1 MKILILEHNRHFSG
15 HRVPYARRIAEAVQS
30 ISGTQVIVGFP
41 EPIRSEERL
50 ADYFPQ
56 SDAIATTFYPLPESK
71 DGLTHC
77 RRVASQFWQMV
88 ATIHPDYVLIPT
100 ADKLATVLAVQM
112 QTRYRRQNRNFS
124 TDILLMRS
132 DLQSGRISL
141 PGIRNQLDR
150 QVVRWGGW
158 NRVLHLDP
166 LTWSRSRGRLELC
179 PDPVPALDQ
188 SDRHQ
193 ARQLLNLPAR
203 QPIIAS
209 LGNQNH
215 DKGVDQLLR
224 AFFHGPHCDDFC
236 LLLAGPMSR
245 TLAEQVRQY
254 TEMGKGKSRLIVWD
268 HYLSETQ
275 FQQAMIAADVIAV
288 PYRLTERPSGIVC
301 RAIAWERP
309 LAGSNHGWIDWA
321 CNRLSAGIAA
331 DVADP
336 ASYAAAL
343 QQAVTLAAD
352 YRRSEI
358 ASEFAYYNTAANFD
372 QVWRRGIL
380 EKMGSVVPPI
390 PISDRLQHAFQHVPA
405 LPPDRQAR

>member
-254 TEMGKGKSRLIVWD
+254 TEIGKGKSRLIVWD
-268 HYLSETQ
+268 RLPVR
-275 FQQAMIAADVIAV
+275 DAV
-288 PYRLTERPSGIVC
+288 PAGDDRGRCDCRSLPSD
-301 RAIAWERP
+301 RTP
-309 LAGSNHGWIDWA
+309 LG
-321 CNRLSAGIAA
+321 NRLSRHRLGKATGGQQPWV
-331 DVADP
+331 DRLG
-336 ASYAAAL
+336 L
-343 QQAVTLAAD
+343 Q
-352 YRRSEI
+352 
-358 ASEFAYYNTAANFD
+358 
-372 QVWRRGIL
+372 
-380 EKMGSVVPPI
+380 SVVSRHCRGCCRSGVLRGRVAASCDIGRGLSPI
-390 PISDRLQHAFQHVPA
+390 RDRQRICELQHGRKF
-405 LPPDRQAR
+405 